1 MLDSKRY
8 LKIITIIIIR
18 DSRGRGGEVIGTA
31 VKIIVVVVVVLQ
43 TVELI
48 QYWVADQGLSASRA
62 LSQGSRLSDEGGC
75 WSSAPKRWPTSKA
88 SERPNM
94 G

>member
-1 MLDSKRY
+1 MLHSKRY
-8 LKIITIIIIR
+8 LKIIIIR

-31 VKIIVVVVVVLQ
+31 VKIIIVVVVLQ

-48 QYWVADQGLSASRA
+48 QYWVADHSLSASRA

-75 WSSAPKRWPTSKA
+75 WSSAPKRRPTSKA